1 MPVMVDNI
9 AALQARSAAVLLK
22 NYARQPIAFT
32 HGQGARLW
40 DSTGRDYIDFC
51 AGLAVS
57 ALGHGDT
64 AVARAIAAQAP
75 RLIHVSNLY
84 EVPEQ
89 IVLAEKLRA
98 LIGYE
103 RYFFCNSGAEANE
116 ALIKLARAWGK
127 PRGRSRMIVAR
138 SGFHGRTLGALSAT
152 AQTQLQEAFG
162 PLLDGFDVV
171 DFGELASISQRLGPD
186 VCAVYLETVQAEGG
200 GRFPPEK
207 YLAEVRALCD
217 KHGAL
222 LLLDEVQMGMG
233 RTGLP
238 LAQDGYGV
246 KADAVALAKG
256 LGGGF
261 PIGAMAVREHLA
273 EVLGPGSHGS
283 TFGGSP
289 LAATAAAAV
298 VDALAA
304 PGFLAAVRTRGQAL
318 LAAIEKLAATYPQK
332 MTEPR
337 GRGLFVCFNTPDPAA
352 VVAAAREQGL
362 LLAAA
367 KNNAVRL
374 LPPLTLNADE
384 MAEGLSRLEQAIKG
398 LQ

>member
-1 MPVMVDNI
+1 MPVVVDNI
-9 AALQARSAAVLLK
+9 AALQARSASVLLK

-40 DSTGRDYIDFC
+40 DTTGRDYIDFC
-51 AGLAVS
+51 AGLAVN
-57 ALGHGDT
+57 ALGYGDT
-64 AVARAIAAQAP
+64 VVAKAIVAQAT

-127 PRGRSRMIVAR
+127 PRGRSRIIVAK
-138 SGFHGRTLGALSAT
+138 SSFHGRTLGALSAT

-162 PLLDGFDVV
+162 PLLQGFDVV
-171 DFGELASISQRLGPD
+171 DYGELASIANRLDAD
-186 VCAVYLETVQAEGG
+186 VAAVYLETVQAEGG
-200 GRFPPEK
+200 GHFPPEQ
-207 YLAEVRALCD
+207 YLAHLRALCD
-217 KHGAL
+217 QHGVL

-238 LAQDGYGV
+238 LAQDSYGI

-261 PIGAMAVREHLA
+261 PIGAMATREHLA

-283 TFGGSP
+283 TFGGNP
-289 LAATAAAAV
+289 LAATAASAV

-304 PGFLAAVRTRGQAL
+304 PGFLATVQERGQTL
-318 LAAIEKLAATYPQK
+318 LAAVIRLAADHPQK
-332 MTEPR
+332 VTQPR

-352 VVAAAREQGL
+352 LVIATREQGVL
-362 LLAAA
+362 VAVA

-374 LPPLTLNADE
+374 LPPLTISGDE
-384 MAEGLSRLEQAIKG
+384 LTEGVARLARAIEGL
-398 LQ
+398 